1 MRLKALTIAALGLA
15 SLGAGPAPGSKPAPP
30 VALDLILAEAP
41 AKTLQAYRLFNGP
54 GTARPNAGVIPYRLN
69 TPLFTDYAEKAR
81 FAYLPPGTSARYSAE
96 GGLDLPVG
104 TVLAKSFAYPAD
116 LRRPDKDVR
125 LIETRLLIR
134 KASGWVANAYV
145 WNADAS
151 IAELKRAGA
160 SLPVDFTD
168 AKGRARH
175 IDYGVP
181 NVNQCKECHQGQ
193 SLDHRAEVTPLG
205 PKARNLNGDYAYETG
220 PENQL
225 DHWSRLGLL
234 AGAPKASEA
243 PRTAVWDDPK
253 ESLPARARAYLDVN
267 CGHCHN
273 PAGFASNSGL
283 YLTWE
288 EKNPSALGLG
298 KRPIAAGRGS
308 GGLEVSVAPGD
319 PDHSI
324 LVYRLASREP
334 GVMMPPLGRS
344 LAHEEGIALVRAYIA
359 SLPPQK

>member
-1 MRLKALTIAALGLA
+1 
-15 SLGAGPAPGSKPAPP
+15 
-30 VALDLILAEAP
+30 
-41 AKTLQAYRLFNGP
+41 
-54 GTARPNAGVIPYRLN
+54 
-69 TPLFTDYAEKAR
+69 
-81 FAYLPPGTSARYSAE
+81 
-96 GGLDLPVG
+96 
-104 TVLAKSFAYPAD
+104 VLAKSFAYPAD

-324 LVYRLASREP
+324 LAYRLASTEP

-344 LAHEEGIALVRAYIA
+344 LAHEEGVALVRAYIA
-359 SLPPQK
+359 SLKP

>member
-1 MRLKALTIAALGLA
+1 MKRRDLRLKALLIAALGLA
-15 SLGAGPAPGSKPAPP
+15 SLGAGPAPAPP

-41 AKTLQAYRLFNGP
+41 ARTLDAYHLFNGP
-54 GTARPNAGVIPYRLN
+54 GTAHPNAGVTPYRLN
-69 TPLFTDYAEKAR
+69 TPLFTDYAEKSR
-81 FAYLPPGTSARYSAE
+81 FIYLPPGKSARYTAE
-96 GGLDLPVG
+96 GVLEFPVG
-104 TVLAKSFAYPAD
+104 TVLVKSFAYPAD
-116 LRRPDKDVR
+116 LRTPDKNVR

-134 KASGWVANAYV
+134 KASGWVANPYV
-145 WNADAS
+145 WNADGTV
-151 IAELKRAGA
+151 AELKRAGA
-160 SLPVDFTD
+160 ALRVDVVD
-168 AKGRARH
+168 AHGEARR

-193 SLDHRAEVTPLG
+193 SLDHRAEVSPLG
-205 PKARNLNGDYAYETG
+205 PKARNLNGDYAYESGT
-220 PENQL
+220 ENQL

-234 AGAPKASEA
+234 TGAPKAADA

-253 ESLPARARAYLDVN
+253 SPLTARARAYLDVN

-319 PDHSI
+319 PDRSI
-324 LVYRLASREP
+324 LAYRLASTEP

-344 LAHEEGIALVRAYIA
+344 LAHEEGLALVRAYIA
-359 SLPPQK
+359 SLKP